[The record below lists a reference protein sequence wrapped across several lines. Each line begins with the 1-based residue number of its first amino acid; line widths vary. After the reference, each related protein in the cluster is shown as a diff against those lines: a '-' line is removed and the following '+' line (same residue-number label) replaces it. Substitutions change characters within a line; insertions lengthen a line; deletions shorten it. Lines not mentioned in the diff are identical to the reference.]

1 MVIGFIGQS
10 EEDATAPWPYCHIR
24 PIFCHGYQLL
34 QRFRGLAFDEHDFL
48 CQVSSVAGQRVHV
61 TVLVDASTFML
72 LQATFGP
79 LLQPHF
85 GCKAAKGQLNDHHCA
100 FEGIG

>member
-1 MVIGFIGQS
+1 M
-10 EEDATAPWPYCHIR
+10 
-24 PIFCHGYQLL
+24 
-34 QRFRGLAFDEHDFL
+34 
-48 CQVSSVAGQRVHV
+48 AGQRVHV
-61 TVLVDASTFML
+61 TVLVDVSTFML

-85 GCKAAKGQLNDHHCA
+85 GCKAATGQLNDHHCA